1 MDFPGVPGQAA
12 AYDAYIAQDDYLSG
26 RRGDYAERY
35 GALSPWTTRVDI
47 KFLQDYK
54 IKVSEN
60 KTNTIQFS
68 IDVLNIG
75 NLISSEWG
83 LVQQPNNVSPIGVSF
98 KDADPG
104 VDYVPDYSQAPDYS
118 FNPNQ
123 TETFGYDSSLASRW
137 QMQFGLRYIF

>member
-1 MDFPGVPGQAA
+1 M
-12 AYDAYIAQDDYLSG
+12 
-26 RRGDYAERY
+26 
-35 GALSPWTTRVDI
+35 

-54 IKVSEN
+54 VKISEN

-83 LVQQPNNVSPIGVSF
+83 LVQQPNNVSQIGLN
-98 KDADPG
+98 
-104 VDYVPDYSQAPDYS
+104 VDLATLEPTYS

-123 TETFGYDSSLASRW
+123 TQTFGYDSSLASRW
-137 QMQFGLRYIF
+137 QMQF